1 MWLLIQ
7 KVMGIWHIDATGNVM
22 QPMYGQKST
31 LLYSI
36 VVYDPQNKKNIPL
49 FEFVTTDQTVKQI
62 SMFLFF
68 VKEYCLKYKKLG
80 GQSVRHAYAEI
91 ITTDFSYIL
100 INSILKI
107 FNHCDMEEYLKAT
120 FQCLVEKIVPHLFVH
135 VMIYLCSTHFLKSFI
150 KKVNKSVTKEI
161 DESINP
167 KKQESKIEKEKKQKK
182 KERKKLIVSKNK
194 KLIIF
199 CFTLLQNS
207 TSLIEFCLVLENVF
221 NLFNQRKQN
230 EKFSNAQT
238 FIDRSMEHRKLKFD
252 INLATSQKDRERSK
266 MFSQFKN
273 SDTKKEKKSAKD
285 SYMATSPW
293 SPYFNKMIDE
303 FQRIH
308 ISDSRLEA
316 DLKPNIFFRPDL
328 FKLIKKQLYLTPVWS
343 GIFIALHFEANKGS
357 YYNIFFI
364 FNIWEMKG

>member
-1 MWLLIQ
+1 
-7 KVMGIWHIDATGNVM
+7 
-22 QPMYGQKST
+22 
-31 LLYSI
+31 
-36 VVYDPQNKKNIPL
+36 
-49 FEFVTTDQTVKQI
+49 
-62 SMFLFF
+62 
-68 VKEYCLKYKKLG
+68 
-80 GQSVRHAYAEI
+80 
-91 ITTDFSYIL
+91 
-100 INSILKI
+100 
-107 FNHCDMEEYLKAT
+107 
-120 FQCLVEKIVPHLFVH
+120 
-135 VMIYLCSTHFLKSFI
+135 MIYLCSTHFLKSFI
-150 KKVNKSVTKEI
+150 KKVNKSVIIEI
-161 DESINP
+161 DESIKP
-167 KKQESKIEKEKKQKK
+167 KKQESKIEKEKNQKK

-273 SDTKKEKKSAKD
+273 SDTKKEKKCAKD

-308 ISDSRLEA
+308 ISDSRLEV